1 MANVLAFVMKD
12 GQDQIARS
20 KILIA
25 QLRTLT
31 VKQIAIQQDK
41 LPTVVVIQIK
51 DRANKLN
58 KEKLT
63 APAIQAAPVK
73 IAAVPAAK
81 NQVVKKAKV
90 QKDQGYN
97 YGRSFSVFAC
107 CYSLLV
113 LFSGTVGE
121 RAIMTMMEKKMIQK

>member
-12 GQDQIARS
+12 GQDPIARS

-97 YGRSFSVFAC
+97 YGSSFSVFAC
-107 CYSLLV
+107 CQSLLV

-121 RAIMTMMEKKMIQK
+121 RVIMMMMKKKMILK